1 MEVAFCM
8 VMLNLSLIIAICV
21 IGDPVS
27 VLVGVSE
34 HVNAERQNLN
44 YVIGGSHW

>member
-1 MEVAFCM
+1 
-8 VMLNLSLIIAICV
+8 MLNLSPIIAICA

-34 HVNAERQNLN
+34 HIDAERQNLN
-44 YVIGGSHW
+44 YVIGGMQW